1 MIHME
6 NLIPYD
12 LKNFSYAQNL
22 EDYRAI
28 FALSKVIDVSEIR
41 YVEIGVHHPWIN
53 STTAAMYAAGGSGVL
68 VDPLS
73 EFDSLIR
80 ATRSRDRWVNVFA
93 GDGSVDQEEFFL
105 IEGTGLSTKYAVNAE
120 KAKERGFKSS
130 TTVVPAVRT
139 SQIFDSSGLNE
150 VHFLSIDVEGEEFAV
165 LSGLDFDIHR
175 PWIICVEG
183 ILPGEFKKTQEG
195 VRDLLLGKNYLHTH
209 FDGLNDWFV
218 SEERRSIAND
228 VARGIPGIELGSS
241 GWSTK
246 DSYFI
251 QKFKTWLYNTE
262 NARQELISGLK
273 TQTASIHTD
282 GEIIELEGNNEI
294 PCPSDH
300 DEGPGERNFEQIS
313 SNPFS
318 IAKKNLYTFF
328 PQSWLAKVAK
338 DLQTRHLSLTSEAFL
353 DLNSKPKSERST
365 WVSNFESRA
374 EDWNHSFFDY
384 RPLRGKHLRQARFA
398 ARNWENFN
406 CDPMFSLDGNG
417 DLEGSSFANLI
428 SRINMAEVNTHGKSG
443 KRQTCTHYK
452 LIVDVRSMQDTNYS
466 SRGIGSFGSQILDS
480 ILAQF
485 ARSDVA
491 FLIDESLEPID
502 ERYREVKKI
511 TGRFENGKP
520 IFRCTGFIS
529 LSPMT
534 HDIWPVHDFL
544 VTASYSLAVFYDI
557 IPFKYS
563 DLYLR
568 TEFDRI
574 SYAAKLDYV
583 SRFKEVW
590 TISNTTSNE
599 LNKVLASFS
608 GKMKTVWPKSLESR
622 NAKKFSKGDYVVVMG
637 GQEPRKNLFAA
648 LAGWSLATSK
658 LENRPKIH
666 VIGYAKAKNDVLDLA
681 ISAGLRPGD
690 TVCEPF
696 LEEEEKC
703 ALISGATLL
712 IVPSFDEGL
721 SLPVIESINLGTP
734 VVASNIAAHRELL
747 GKNFGLFNPL
757 SCISAARS
765 IQLAL
770 VFNERL
776 YIKQSRKLHT
786 HNHVLV
792 EKATL
797 SALKRFADKDTSSL
811 LNKESNE
818 VDKNSPV
825 EIPIGKTKRVAVLTP
840 WPPQKSGVADYSRA
854 TFGECQVQNG
864 YEFTIFAWQPRDKI
878 ATSNINVLSHSLLF
892 DSEVRNTF
900 DEVIVI
906 MGNSAFHS
914 IGLWYL
920 RLFGGVTVVHDFRQ
934 NDFYL
939 YLDGLRGLLNR
950 YRHALGRGS
959 VTTSE
964 VESEFERHE
973 YSTHLLEEISTL
985 SSNLITHDP
994 TVASLIGLELGRNV
1008 SSVIFVPLRPPLV
1021 GASRSRQ
1028 ESESHI
1034 RSLLKLDKDQIV
1046 VSSFGHM
1053 DENTKCISSIV
1064 DACLLLRSQ
1073 GQDVRLIFAGENGEF
1088 AFGKDTSPA
1097 FEILGVDDSWIDI
1110 FGRVDDSLLLDI
1122 LHASNL
1128 TIQLRRGDM
1137 KGTSGPVIDSV
1148 AHAKATV
1155 VTENLSLIGFP
1166 EYVFRVKND
1175 FGIRELSET
1184 ILEAAKFPAGS
1195 GLEQMRDIWISA
1207 HRPQDYMQN
1216 LIEVLTND

>member
-1 MIHME
+1 ME

-41 YVEIGVHHPWIN
+41 YVEIGVNHPWIN

-80 ATRSRDRWVNVFA
+80 ATRSRDHWVNVFA
-93 GDGSVDQEEFFL
+93 GDGSVDQEEFYV
-105 IEGTGLSTKYAVNAE
+105 IEGTGLSTKFAVNAE
-120 KAKERGFKSS
+120 KAKERGFNSA
-130 TTVVPAVRT
+130 TVVVPAVRT
-139 SQIFDSSGLNE
+139 SQIFDSSGLIE

-183 ILPGEFKKTQEG
+183 ILPGEFKKTQDG

-218 SEERRSIAND
+218 SEEHSSIAND
-228 VARGIPGIELGSS
+228 VARDIPGIELGSS

-273 TQTASIHTD
+273 TQKASIHTD
-282 GEIIELEGNNEI
+282 GEIVELEGNDAI

-300 DEGPGERNFEQIS
+300 DEGPTERNFEKIS

-338 DLQTRHLSLTSEAFL
+338 DLQTRHLSVTSEAFL
-353 DLNSKPKSERST
+353 DINSKPKSERSA

-374 EDWNHSFFDY
+374 DDWNHSFFDY

-398 ARNWENFN
+398 ARNWENFD
-406 CDPMFSLDGNG
+406 CDPTFSLDGNG
-417 DLEGSSFANLI
+417 DLAGSSFANLI
-428 SRINMAEVNTHGKSG
+428 SRINMAEVSADRKSG
-443 KRQTCTHYK
+443 KSQTSTHYK
-452 LIVDVRSMQDTNYS
+452 LIVDVRSMQDANYS
-466 SRGIGSFGSQILDS
+466 SRGVGSFGSQILDS
-480 ILAQF
+480 ILEGF
-485 ARSDVA
+485 TLGDVA

-502 ERYREVKKI
+502 ARYTDIKKV

-520 IFRCTGFIS
+520 NVSCSGFIS

-534 HDIWPVHDFL
+534 HDIWPAHHFL
-544 VTASYSLAVFYDI
+544 VTSAYSLAIFYDI

-563 DLYLR
+563 DLYLKSA
-568 TEFDRI
+568 FDRI
-574 SYAAKLDYV
+574 SYAAQLDYV

-599 LNKVLASFS
+599 LSKVLASFS
-608 GKMKTVWPKSLESR
+608 GKMKTVWPKSLESH

-637 GQEPRKNLFAA
+637 GQELRKNLFVA

-658 LENRPKIH
+658 LKNRPKIH

-690 TVCEPF
+690 TICEPF
-696 LEEEEKC
+696 LEEERKC
-703 ALISGATLL
+703 ELIAGATLV

-734 VVASNIAAHRELL
+734 VVASNIAAHRELI

-776 YIKQSRKLHT
+776 HIKQSRKLHR
-786 HNHVLV
+786 HNHDFV
-792 EKATL
+792 EKATN
-797 SALKRFADKDTSSL
+797 SVVRRFVDSSTTKS
-811 LNKESNE
+811 LNKKSNWAE
-818 VDKNSPV
+818 KPAPV
-825 EIPIGKTKRVAVLTP
+825 ENSRSETKRVAVLTP

-864 YEFTIFAWQPRDKI
+864 YEFTIFAWQSQDEI
-878 ATSNINVLSHSLLF
+878 TTSNIKVFSHALLF
-892 DSEVRNTF
+892 DSEIRNNF

-920 RLFGGVTVVHDFRQ
+920 RLFGGVTVLHDFRQ

-939 YLDGLRGLLNR
+939 YLDGSNGLLNR
-950 YRHALGRGS
+950 YRHALGRSS

-964 VESEFERHE
+964 VASEFERHV

-985 SSNLITHDP
+985 SSKLITHDP
-994 TVASLIGLELGRNV
+994 TVANLMGVELDRTV
-1008 SSVIFVPLRPPLV
+1008 SSLIFVPLRPPLV
-1021 GASRSRQ
+1021 GGFRSRQ
-1028 ESESHI
+1028 EPESHI
-1034 RSLLKLDKDQIV
+1034 RSLLKRDKEQIV

-1073 GQDVRLIFAGENGEF
+1073 GKDIRLIFAGENGEF
-1088 AFGKDTSPA
+1088 IFGKDTSPA
-1097 FEILGVDDSWIDI
+1097 FQILGVDDSWIDI
-1110 FGRVDDSLLLDI
+1110 LGRVDESLLLDI
-1122 LHASNL
+1122 LYTSNL
-1128 TIQLRRGDM
+1128 TIQLRRGEM

-1148 AHAKATV
+1148 AHGKPTV
-1155 VTENLSLIGFP
+1155 VTENLSLMGFP

-1195 GLEQMRDIWISA
+1195 GLEQMRDIWISS